1 MGARESRSRPSALG
15 PRPRIHLPKAVGRGP
30 RSPIC
35 NRSPIAPS
43 WRYTLNTN
51 AKKDA
56 KRSTLRTVLK
66 NVGLALACVLVIIG
80 VASMIDP
87 VFVGREPVARQI
99 VNREQRVATLTK
111 PVLDAIESEA
121 PSDMSAAEMAQQ
133 EQAFFEDLMRAGH
146 IDSVRARN
154 VARVAVREA
163 KERNIPPALIF
174 GIMLTENRRF
184 ESKAKSNVG
193 AVGLMQIYPKV
204 WLKALGD
211 KLGRDLANDE
221 TNLKYGAFIAAEY
234 IFTKKNADT
243 LNPARSW
250 EKPLLRYNGCV
261 RGSNTPRCH
270 TYPNKVRSYVETLAL
285 SLCEGEGFDLCVA
298 KPVFLSQREKLRGTP
313 PKKDGAWLER
323 PRPIGILA
331 LKQRS
336 T

>member
-1 MGARESRSRPSALG
+1 LQWESYC
-15 PRPRIHLPKAVGRGP
+15 PKPEVP
-30 RSPIC
+30 
-35 NRSPIAPS
+35 
-43 WRYTLNTN
+43 LNTN
-51 AKKDA
+51 AKNGEKS
-56 KRSTLRTVLK
+56 STLRTVLK
-66 NVGLALACVLVIIG
+66 NVGLALACVLVVIG
-80 VASMIDP
+80 VAAAIDP

-99 VNREQRVATLTK
+99 VNRDQRVATLTK
-111 PVLDAIESEA
+111 PVLDAIESES
-121 PSDMSAAEMAQQ
+121 PSGMSAAEMAQQ
-133 EQAFFEDLMRAGH
+133 EQAFYEDLMRAGH

-234 IFTKKNADT
+234 IYTKRNADT
-243 LNPARSW
+243 LNPTRSW

-261 RGSNTPRCH
+261 RGTNTPRCH
-270 TYPNKVRSYVETLAL
+270 TYPSKVRNYVETLAV
-285 SLCEGEGFDLCVA
+285 SLCEEKGFDLCIA
-298 KPVFLSQREKLRGTP
+298 QPVFLSQREKLRTSQQ
-313 PKKDGAWLER
+313 KKDGAWLER
-323 PRPIGILA
+323 PRPVGILV
-331 LKQRS
+331 LRQRL

>member
-1 MGARESRSRPSALG
+1 VQVRNWCHTPAPGGRRLAAGCLQYDSYC
-15 PRPRIHLPKAVGRGP
+15 PKPEV
-30 RSPIC
+30 
-35 NRSPIAPS
+35 
-43 WRYTLNTN
+43 TLKN
-51 AKKDA
+51 KKLEA
-56 KRSTLRTVLK
+56 VLK
-66 NVGLALACVLVIIG
+66 NLGIALACIVTIIG
-80 VASMIDP
+80 AASIMKP
-87 VFVGREPVARQI
+87 VFVSREPVARAI
-99 VNREQRVATLTK
+99 VARDRQLATITK
-111 PVLDAIESEA
+111 PITEAIEERASPDEVA
-121 PSDMSAAEMAQQ
+121 NEMAQQ
-133 EQAFFEDLMRAGH
+133 EQAFYEDLIRAGH
-146 IDSVRARN
+146 IDSARARN

-184 ESKAKSNVG
+184 VSKAKSNVG

-234 IFTKKNADT
+234 IYTKKNADT
-243 LNPARSW
+243 LNPTRSW

-270 TYPNKVRSYVETLAL
+270 TYPSKVRTYVESLAL

-298 KPVFLSQREKLRGTP
+298 QPVFLSQREKLRESRR
-313 PKKDGAWLER
+313 KDGAWLER
-323 PRPIGILA
+323 PRPIELLGLR
-331 LKQRS
+331 QRL